1 MALEWFILP
10 NSLNTF
16 LEDSSSG
23 VWITIILKTNQ
34 LFWMEPQMSA
44 KKGYGTVAIFGVK
57 I

>member
-44 KKGYGTVAIFGVK
+44 KKGYGIVAIFGVK